1 MSDAWEKFQEDR
13 GRNAVYGYLK
23 SVFALVKRYGGRRRT
38 KRLVRRAFRYAGLPV
53 DKYADPFAAV
63 IRGTSDGKPDNK
75 TVSKWARALRYVAR
89 AKKPRHRLPA
99 FMKNRGGINACA
111 NLYTQH
117 FGRGGGA

>member
-1 MSDAWEKFQEDR
+1 MSDAWEKLQEDR
-13 GRNAVYGYLK
+13 SRDAVYGYLK

-38 KRLVRRAFRYAGLPV
+38 KRLVRRAFKYAGVPV

-89 AKKPRHRLPA
+89 AKKPRHRLTA
-99 FMKNRGGINACA
+99 FMKNRGGVNACA